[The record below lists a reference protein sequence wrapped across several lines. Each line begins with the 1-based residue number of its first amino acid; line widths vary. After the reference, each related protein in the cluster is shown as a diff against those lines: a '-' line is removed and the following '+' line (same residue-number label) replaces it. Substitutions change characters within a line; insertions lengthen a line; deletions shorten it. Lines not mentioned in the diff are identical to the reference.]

1 MKVILKTNIKKLG
14 NVGDQVVVKD
24 GFARNF
30 LFPNNMALRN
40 TKSNLEHF
48 EKIKDEINLK
58 ENEKKQKALNLIKST
73 KNIKIEFTREAD
85 DKGQLYGAI
94 SKNEIINL
102 FNENQIKIF
111 SDDIKI
117 LQPIRNLGIHKIELN
132 PYESIET
139 ELEVVVNKT

>member
-14 NVGDQVVVKD
+14 NVGDQVSVKD

-40 TKSNLEHF
+40 TKFNLKHF
-48 EKIKDEINLK
+48 EKIKDEINSK
-58 ENEKKQKALNLIKST
+58 ENEKKQKALSLIESV
-73 KNIKIEFTREAD
+73 KNIKIEFVREAD
-85 DKGQLYGAI
+85 DKDQLYGAV
-94 SKNEIINL
+94 SKKEIINL
-102 FNENQIKIF
+102 FNENEIKVL

-117 LQPIRNLGIHKIELN
+117 IKPIRNLGTHKIELN
-132 PYESIET
+132 PYEGIET

>member
-14 NVGDQVVVKD
+14 NVGDQVIVKD

-58 ENEKKQKALNLIKST
+58 ENEKKQKALNLIKSS

-102 FNENQIKIF
+102 FNENQIKVF

>member
-14 NVGDQVVVKD
+14 NVGDQVEVKD

-30 LFPNNMALRN
+30 LFPNSMALRN
-40 TKSNLEHF
+40 TSSNLEYF

-58 ENEKKQKALNLIKST
+58 ENEKKQIALNLIEST

-94 SKNEIINL
+94 SKKEIINF
-102 FNENQIKIF
+102 FNENQIKVF

-117 LQPIRNLGIHKIELN
+117 LQPIRNLGVHKIELK

>member
-58 ENEKKQKALNLIKST
+58 ENEKKQIALNLIEST

>member
-14 NVGDQVVVKD
+14 NVGDQVIVKD

-58 ENEKKQKALNLIKST
+58 ENEKKQKALNLIEST

-102 FNENQIKIF
+102 FNENQIKVF

-117 LQPIRNLGIHKIELN
+117 LQPIRNLGLHKIELN

>member
-40 TKSNLEHF
+40 TRSNLEYF